1 MKTKV
6 IENGFVTGFQTYSLS
21 EDTYK
26 EPVVNWAAIG
36 SVSVEDARK
45 FAKAVLD
52 VCDKIDAKEW
62 DGD

>member
-21 EDTYK
+21 EDKYQ

-36 SVSVEDARK
+36 SVSIEEARK
-45 FAKAVLD
+45 FAQSVLD
-52 VCDKIDAKEW
+52 VCDKIDAQYW
-62 DGD
+62 D